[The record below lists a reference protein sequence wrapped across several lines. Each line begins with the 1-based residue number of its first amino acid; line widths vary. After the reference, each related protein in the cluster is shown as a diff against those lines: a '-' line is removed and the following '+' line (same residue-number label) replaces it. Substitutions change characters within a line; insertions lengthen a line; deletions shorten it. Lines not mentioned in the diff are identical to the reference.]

1 MSTQQ
6 SVSTSGGSGGTIVPR
21 LLLIVSLFVGTVGTV
36 LWLGASMSRDVTY
49 YFWGLWLIAAAV
61 VLYLVRVY
69 LVRGRGELIDLIRKS
84 ARKMVVPIMGVVAA
98 IVIGGVLMLATG
110 YDPFTAYGALFFG
123 GLVRNWHISV
133 LNAAPLI
140 FTALSVAFA
149 FKAGLFNIGAEGQ
162 YYLGAMAA
170 TWLSLRLALPGIVSL
185 PLIFVFAGL
194 LGAAWAIVP
203 AYLKVRTGAHEVITT
218 MMLAHTARYLSPIFI
233 RANGGDPATS
243 THPYVT
249 TEILETTFLPR
260 FQQFLPNAN
269 YRVHTGILV
278 AIVVALAIHYLLY
291 HTSVGFEIRAVGENK
306 DAARAQGISVGK
318 NIFRALLIAGF
329 LAGLAGFN
337 QVNGLDHRLFEN
349 LQAGYG
355 WNGISVALLAGGNP
369 IGVVFTGLLWGALD
383 SGGQFM
389 ARTTQTPSAIVEIV
403 KGTILFL
410 VVARY
415 IYTAIGN
422 WRRRKKQKRRA
433 EPDLAGAESEGA

>member
-1 MSTQQ
+1 MTTADTKN
-6 SVSTSGGSGGTIVPR
+6 VAFLPT
-21 LLLIVSLFVGTVGTV
+21 LLAILTTV
-36 LWLGASMSRDVTY
+36 LGAVGAILWLAASSRRGETA
-49 YFWGLWLIAAAV
+49 YFWGIWLIVAAV
-61 VLYLVRVY
+61 ALYLWRY
-69 LVRGRGELIDLIRKS
+69 RILNGRTELIELVRSS
-84 ARKMVVPIMGVVAA
+84 ARKMVVPVLGIVAA
-98 IVIGGVLMLATG
+98 ILIGGILMLVTG
-110 YDPFTAYGALFFG
+110 YNPFQAYTALFIG

-170 TWLSLRLALPGIVSL
+170 TWLGIRLALPGVLSI
-185 PLIFVFAGL
+185 PLVFVFAGL
-194 LGAAWAIVP
+194 FGALWTIIP
-203 AYLKVRTGAHEVITT
+203 AFLKVRTGAHEVITT
-218 MMLAHTARYLSPIFI
+218 MMLAHTARYLSPVFI

-243 THPYVT
+243 PHPYRT
-249 TEILETTFLPR
+249 FEILENNVLPR
-260 FQQFLPNAN
+260 FQQFLPEAN
-269 YRVHTGILV
+269 GRLHTGIVL
-278 AIVVALAIHYLLY
+278 AILVALAIHYVLY

-306 DAARAQGISVGK
+306 DAARAQGISVAK
-318 NIFRALLIAGF
+318 NIFIALLVAGF

-383 SGGQFM
+383 AGGQFM
-389 ARTTQTPSAIVEIV
+389 SRTTQTPSAIVEIV

-415 IYTAIGN
+415 IYTAFGE
-422 WRRRKKQKRRA
+422 WRKRRRRERDVAGSTA
-433 EPDLAGAESEGA
+433 EQGA

>member
-1 MSTQQ
+1 MSSTDNRTV
-6 SVSTSGGSGGTIVPR
+6 SVTVPT
-21 LLLIVSLFVGTVGTV
+21 LLLAASLVLGTVGSV
-36 LWLGASMSRDVTY
+36 LWLGATMSRGETY
-49 YFWGLWLIAAAV
+49 YFWGVWLIVAAIG
-61 VLYLVRVY
+61 VY
-69 LVRGRGELIDLIRKS
+69 LWRYYLINGSQELRGLVLHS
-84 ARKMVVPIMGVVAA
+84 ARRMAVPMMGVFIA
-98 IVIGGVLMLATG
+98 IVIGAVLMLVTG
-110 YDPFTAYGALFFG
+110 YNPIEAYGAMFFG
-123 GLVRNWHISV
+123 GLVRNWHITV

-170 TWLSLRLALPGIVSL
+170 AWFGIRLGLPAFISI

-194 LGAAWAIVP
+194 FGAAWNVVP
-203 AYLKVRTGAHEVITT
+203 AFLKVRTGAHEVITT
-218 MMLAHTARYLSPIFI
+218 MMLAHTARYLSPVFI

-249 TEILETTFLPR
+249 TEILPNNFLPR
-260 FQQFLPNAN
+260 FQQFLPQAN
-269 YRVHTGILV
+269 YRVHTGIII
-278 AIVVALAIHYLLY
+278 AIVVALIIHYILY
-291 HTSVGFEIRAVGENK
+291 HTSMGFEIRAVGENK

-318 NIFRALLIAGF
+318 NIFRALLVAGF
-329 LAGLAGFN
+329 LAALAGFN

-369 IGVVFTGLLWGALD
+369 IGVVFTGLLWGMLD
-383 SGGQFM
+383 AGGQFM

-410 VVARY
+410 VVARD

-422 WRRRKKQKRRA
+422 WRRRRRQERA
-433 EPDLAGAESEGA
+433 AANATAQEGA

>member
-1 MSTQQ
+1 MS
-6 SVSTSGGSGGTIVPR
+6 STHEHTEPGRLPSILTIA
-21 LLLIVSLFVGTVGTV
+21 SAV
-36 LWLGASMSRDVTY
+36 LGAAGLVIWLGASMSRGETY
-49 YFWGLWLIAAAV
+49 YFWGIWLIVAALA
-61 VLYLVRVY
+61 VY
-69 LVRGRGELIDLIRKS
+69 LWRYRLLNGGEALRELLRSS
-84 ARKMVVPIMGVVAA
+84 ARKMAVPVMGVVTA
-98 IVIGGVLMLATG
+98 IVLGGILMLATG
-110 YDPFTAYGALFFG
+110 YNPIEAYGALFFG
-123 GLVRNWHISV
+123 GLVRNWHISI

-162 YYLGAMAA
+162 YYMGAMAA
-170 TWLSLRLALPGIVSL
+170 AWLSIHFTLPGIISL
-185 PLIFVFAGL
+185 PLIFIFAGL
-194 LGAAWAIVP
+194 FGAMWTIIP
-203 AYLKVRTGAHEVITT
+203 ALLKVRTGAHEVITT
-218 MMLAHTARYLSPIFI
+218 MMLAHTARYLSPVFI

-249 TEILETTFLPR
+249 WEILPNNFLPR
-260 FQQFLPNAN
+260 FQQFLPQAN
-269 YRVHTGILV
+269 YRVHTGILI
-278 AIVVALAIHYLLY
+278 AIVVALLIHYILY
-291 HTSVGFEIRAVGENK
+291 YTSWGFEIRAVGENK

-369 IGVVFTGLLWGALD
+369 IGVVFTGLLWGVLD
-383 SGGQFM
+383 AGGQFM

-422 WRRRKKQKRRA
+422 WRRKRQRHREA
-433 EPDLAGAESEGA
+433 DAANAVKEGA

>member
-1 MSTQQ
+1 MSSTQGRTV
-6 SVSTSGGSGGTIVPR
+6 SVSLSSI
-21 LLLIVSLFVGTVGTV
+21 LLGLIVILTAAGTV
-36 LWLGASMSRDVTY
+36 LWLSASMSRGETA
-49 YFWGLWLIAAAV
+49 YFWGIWLIVAAV
-61 VLYLVRVY
+61 GLYLWRY
-69 LVRGRGELIDLIRKS
+69 RMLKGTDELVALIKSS
-84 ARKMVVPIMGVVAA
+84 ARRMVVPVMGIVMA
-98 IVIGGVLMLATG
+98 IIIGGVLMLFTG
-110 YDPFTAYGALFFG
+110 YDPIEAYGALFFG
-123 GLVRNWHISV
+123 GLVRNWHISI

-162 YYLGAMAA
+162 YYMGAMAA
-170 TWLSLRLALPGIVSL
+170 AWISIRLALPAVISL
-185 PLIFVFAGL
+185 PLIFVFAGFF
-194 LGAAWAIVP
+194 GAIWTIIP
-203 AYLKVRTGAHEVITT
+203 AVLKVRTGAHEVITT
-218 MMLAHTARYLSPIFI
+218 MMLAHTARYLSPVFI

-260 FQQFLPNAN
+260 FQQFLPEAN
-269 YRVHTGILV
+269 YRVHTGILL
-278 AIVVALAIHYLLY
+278 AILVALVIHYILY
-291 HTSVGFEIRAVGENK
+291 HTSIGFEIRAVGQNK

-318 NIFRALLIAGF
+318 TIVVALLIAGF

-369 IGVVFTGLLWGALD
+369 IGVVFTGLLWGVLD
-383 SGGQFM
+383 AGGQFM

-422 WRRRKKQKRRA
+422 WRRKRQRA
-433 EPDLAGAESEGA
+433 REAAERTGAAKEGA

>member
-1 MSTQQ
+1 MS
-6 SVSTSGGSGGTIVPR
+6 SVQTNDQKSVVGRV
-21 LLLIVSLFVGTVGTV
+21 LVIVSMILAVAGSV
-36 LWLGASMSRDVTY
+36 LWLGATMRQGETS

-61 VLYLVRVY
+61 VAYLGRVY
-69 LVRGRGELIDLIRKS
+69 VVDGRAEFVALIRRS
-84 ARKMVVPIMGVVAA
+84 AKKMTVPLLGVVAA
-98 IVIGGVLMLATG
+98 ILIGGVLMLFTG
-110 YDPFTAYGALFFG
+110 YDPIKAYGALFFG

-162 YYLGAMAA
+162 YYFGAMAA
-170 TWLSLRLALPGIVSL
+170 TWLSLRLGLPAIVSI

-194 LGAAWAIVP
+194 IGASWAIIP
-203 AYLKVRTGAHEVITT
+203 AALKVKTGAHEVITT
-218 MMLAHTARYLSPIFI
+218 MMLAHTARYLSPVFI

-249 TEILETTFLPR
+249 NEILETTWLPR
-260 FQQFLPNAN
+260 FQQFMPEAN
-269 YRVHTGILV
+269 YRVHTGILI
-278 AIVVALAIHYLLY
+278 AIVVAIAIHYLLY
-291 HTSVGFEIRAVGENK
+291 HTSIGFEIRAVGENK

-422 WRRRKKQKRRA
+422 WRGKKKQQRTTAADGTGSAK
-433 EPDLAGAESEGA
+433 EGA

>member
-1 MSTQQ
+1 MSAETTRTEQGVLPVILQ
-6 SVSTSGGSGGTIVPR
+6 IGMIVA
-21 LLLIVSLFVGTVGTV
+21 GAAGTV
-36 LWLGASMSRDVTY
+36 LWLGAAMARGETA
-49 YFWGLWLIAAAV
+49 YFWGVWLIVAALG
-61 VLYLVRVY
+61 LYVWRFRMLN
-69 LVRGRGELIDLIRKS
+69 GTEELIALLKRS
-84 ARKMVVPIMGVVAA
+84 SRKMAVPVMGVVIA
-98 IVIGGVLMLATG
+98 ILIGGVLMLFTG
-110 YDPFTAYGALFFG
+110 YDPISAYGALFFG

-162 YYLGAMAA
+162 YYMGAMAA
-170 TWLSLRLALPGIVSL
+170 TWLSIRLTLPGVLSL
-185 PLIFVFAGL
+185 PLIILFAGL
-194 LGAAWAIVP
+194 FGAMWTIIP
-203 AYLKVRTGAHEVITT
+203 AFLKVRTGAHEVITT
-218 MMLAHTARYLSPIFI
+218 MMLAHTARYLSPVFI

-249 TEILETTFLPR
+249 WPILENNIMPR
-260 FQQFLPNAN
+260 FQLFLPEAN
-269 YRVHTGILV
+269 YRVHTGILL
-278 AIVVALAIHYLLY
+278 AIVVALIIHYILY
-291 HTSVGFEIRAVGENK
+291 HTSIGFEIRAVGENR

-369 IGVVFTGLLWGALD
+369 IGVVFTGLLWGVLD
-383 SGGQFM
+383 AGGQFM
-389 ARTTQTPSAIVEIV
+389 SRTTQTPSAIVEIV

-415 IYTAIGN
+415 IYTGIGN
-422 WRRRKKQKRRA
+422 WRRRRRQVRRA
-433 EPDLAGAESEGA
+433 EARIAAAEEQEA

>member
-1 MSTQQ
+1 MSSTDNRTV
-6 SVSTSGGSGGTIVPR
+6 SVTVPT
-21 LLLIVSLFVGTVGTV
+21 LLLAASLVLGTVGSV
-36 LWLGASMSRDVTY
+36 LWLGATMSRGETY
-49 YFWGLWLIAAAV
+49 YFWGVWLIVAAIG
-61 VLYLVRVY
+61 VY
-69 LVRGRGELIDLIRKS
+69 LWRYYLINGSQELRGLVLHS
-84 ARKMVVPIMGVVAA
+84 ARRMAVPMMGVFIA
-98 IVIGGVLMLATG
+98 IVIGAVLMLVTG
-110 YDPFTAYGALFFG
+110 YNPIEAYGAMFFG
-123 GLVRNWHISV
+123 GLVRNWHITV

-170 TWLSLRLALPGIVSL
+170 AWFGIRLGLPAFISI

-194 LGAAWAIVP
+194 FGAAWNVVP
-203 AYLKVRTGAHEVITT
+203 AFLKVRTGAHEVITT
-218 MMLAHTARYLSPIFI
+218 MMLAHTARYLSPVFI

-249 TEILETTFLPR
+249 TEILPNNFLPR
-260 FQQFLPNAN
+260 FQQFLPQAN
-269 YRVHTGILV
+269 YRVHTGIII
-278 AIVVALAIHYLLY
+278 AIVVALIIHYILY
-291 HTSVGFEIRAVGENK
+291 HTSMGFEIRAVGENK

-318 NIFRALLIAGF
+318 NIFRALLVAGF
-329 LAGLAGFN
+329 LAALAGFN

-369 IGVVFTGLLWGALD
+369 IGVVFTGLLWGMLD
-383 SGGQFM
+383 AGGQFM

-422 WRRRKKQKRRA
+422 WRCRRRQERA
-433 EPDLAGAESEGA
+433 AANATAQEGA